1 MYQSESMIQ
10 MLEDMQHQAN
20 EMEKSIKDMLE
31 VEGRAIGIELDKR
44 KNARD
49 LFNELSEKQ
58 NEIAEE
64 QAQEMT
70 WAYVPCE
77 LAEQDANCYVEVPS
91 PVEANVVL
99 DHDEV
104 NYEEANVEV
113 APEVVEEAVEEVAP
127 EVMPEEANVEVAPEH
142 SDPVNAGEA
151 FEMESDAPV
160 VEDAP
165 APEVAPEEVVE
176 DAPVQPAPVI
186 EDPNQQG

>member
-64 QAQEMT
+64 QAQAMT

-91 PVEANVVL
+91 PVEANVML

-104 NYEEANVEV
+104 NY
-113 APEVVEEAVEEVAP
+113 
-127 EVMPEEANVEVAPEH
+127 EEANVEVAPEH

-176 DAPVQPAPVI
+176 DAPVQPAPVV

>member
-64 QAQEMT
+64 QAQAMT

-77 LAEQDANCYVEVPS
+77 LAEQDANC
-91 PVEANVVL
+91 
-99 DHDEV
+99 
-104 NYEEANVEV
+104 
-113 APEVVEEAVEEVAP
+113 
-127 EVMPEEANVEVAPEH
+127 
-142 SDPVNAGEA
+142 
-151 FEMESDAPV
+151 
-160 VEDAP
+160 
-165 APEVAPEEVVE
+165 
-176 DAPVQPAPVI
+176 
-186 EDPNQQG
+186 

>member
-64 QAQEMT
+64 QAQAMT

-77 LAEQDANCYVEVPS
+77 LAEQDANCYVEDTAWVE
-91 PVEANVVL
+91 EANVML

-104 NYEEANVEV
+104 HYEEANVEV
-113 APEVVEEAVEEVAP
+113 APES
-127 EVMPEEANVEVAPEH
+127 MPEEANVEVAPE
-142 SDPVNAGEA
+142 SMPEEA
-151 FEMESDAPV
+151 NVEVAPEEVMPEEAAPEME
-160 VEDAP
+160 P
-165 APEVAPEEVVE
+165 APEVAPEPEIAPEEVVE